1 MERRINWD
9 SGCFD
14 EIGLVYQ
21 KAENNKIIGDL
32 LSKLEETALIEA
44 EDSCGLII
52 STNNKP
58 VNRDMVRAMSDIE
71 KEKLICLLS
80 DFGLLEFSPSLTE
93 PKIVVKFSSKIQKV
107 QGCTMFSVLNRLE
120 KIDGAY
126 NVKLFPNAT
135 LEFQLPLGGK
145 KGMFKWELLIMQLY
159 PWLSVSEVSSNIIAE
174 ELLKTGNTEEGQIRT
189 LPDKSYIRNIGIN
202 DSVNVPLYGWKAFD
216 VVLDTRPYSWEYI
229 VGSADYLVNAD
240 ITPTD
245 LTVYDLSGSKVELY
259 DQLTKARGAVK
270 AIRQLESEYSY
281 LALMGH
287 SKVLELPV
295 RLLWFNQTNRMRVF
309 GATEDIELI
318 TRYVETV
325 IRRTFGTPDAMSP
338 AVPVS
343 EAETND
349 ELPFVSADTTA
360 ADAVDNSSLVSESSK
375 TVVFA
380 DNPEAVPPE
389 KTSSVSKNGQ
399 TVVPADK
406 PETVKRKFIA
416 GTVMLIAGIVV
427 LVAVILLIAF
437 NISAKMPIG
446 VLASLIALGS
456 IIIIFAVARFR
467 IEKGKIRE
475 RNLFKAL
482 TPAQKCLIVFF
493 ASFALWLWLPNSETD
508 KPEMLSVILFIIC
521 WITFNLS
528 IILAIVRAV
537 RNKIRRNNEA
547 SVPLHK

>member
-1 MERRINWD
+1 M
-9 SGCFD
+9 
-14 EIGLVYQ
+14 
-21 KAENNKIIGDL
+21 
-32 LSKLEETALIEA
+32 
-44 EDSCGLII
+44 
-52 STNNKP
+52 
-58 VNRDMVRAMSDIE
+58 
-71 KEKLICLLS
+71 
-80 DFGLLEFSPSLTE
+80 
-93 PKIVVKFSSKIQKV
+93 
-107 QGCTMFSVLNRLE
+107 
-120 KIDGAY
+120 
-126 NVKLFPNAT
+126 
-135 LEFQLPLGGK
+135 
-145 KGMFKWELLIMQLY
+145 
-159 PWLSVSEVSSNIIAE
+159 
-174 ELLKTGNTEEGQIRT
+174 
-189 LPDKSYIRNIGIN
+189 
-202 DSVNVPLYGWKAFD
+202 
-216 VVLDTRPYSWEYI
+216 
-229 VGSADYLVNAD
+229 
-240 ITPTD
+240 
-245 LTVYDLSGSKVELY
+245 
-259 DQLTKARGAVK
+259 
-270 AIRQLESEYSY
+270 
-281 LALMGH
+281 
-287 SKVLELPV
+287 
-295 RLLWFNQTNRMRVF
+295 
-309 GATEDIELI
+309 
-318 TRYVETV
+318 
-325 IRRTFGTPDAMSP
+325 
-338 AVPVS
+338 
-343 EAETND
+343 
-349 ELPFVSADTTA
+349 SADTTA